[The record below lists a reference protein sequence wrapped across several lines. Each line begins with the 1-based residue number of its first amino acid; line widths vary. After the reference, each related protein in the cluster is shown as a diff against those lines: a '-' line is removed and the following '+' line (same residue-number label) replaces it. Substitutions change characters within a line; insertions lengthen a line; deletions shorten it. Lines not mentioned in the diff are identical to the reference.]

1 MVQFSA
7 AQYCV
12 EQSSV
17 NLSGVASTT
26 QQMTLPGYGRPVCL
40 GSVCMSVGG
49 DVVFEFLNST
59 KAVCFLKQGF
69 GAVLKA
75 LSHSKEPSNASL

>member
-1 MVQFSA
+1 
-7 AQYCV
+7 
-12 EQSSV
+12 
-17 NLSGVASTT
+17 
-26 QQMTLPGYGRPVCL
+26 
-40 GSVCMSVGG
+40 MSVGG

-75 LSHSKEPSNASL
+75 LSHSKEPSNESLEVDLASVLNIGSSEYSYGRIAERNTFGL